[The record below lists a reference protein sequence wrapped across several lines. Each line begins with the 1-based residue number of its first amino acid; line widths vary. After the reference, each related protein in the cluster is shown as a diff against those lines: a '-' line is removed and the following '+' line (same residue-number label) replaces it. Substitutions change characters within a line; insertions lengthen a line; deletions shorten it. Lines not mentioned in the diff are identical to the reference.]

1 VRTRAGIALL
11 LATTSLTACGATKE
25 KASGESLLVA
35 KCVHRMMER
44 TDGPPTL
51 VVQDYLERTYCGPF
65 ATRGW
70 IHSDGTLSIRAHEWL
85 LESGSCEKVEGTT
98 TTPCDSRALQE
109 APLPECALL
118 HLVPRSE
125 VRPYLSDLQRRR
137 GKVQCD
143 DGTPLDEL
151 GVA

>member
-11 LATTSLTACGATKE
+11 LATVSLSACGATKE
-25 KASGESLLVA
+25 EAAGESPLVA

-44 TDGPPTL
+44 TDGPPTR
-51 VVQDYLERTYCGPF
+51 VVQDYIRRTYCDPF
-65 ATRGW
+65 AKSGW
-70 IHSDGTLSIRAHEWL
+70 IHSDGTISIRAHEWL

-98 TTPCDSRALQE
+98 TTPCDSRALNE
-109 APLPECALL
+109 APLLECALL

-125 VRPYLSDLQRRR
+125 VRPYLSDLERRR
-137 GKVQCD
+137 GKVRCD